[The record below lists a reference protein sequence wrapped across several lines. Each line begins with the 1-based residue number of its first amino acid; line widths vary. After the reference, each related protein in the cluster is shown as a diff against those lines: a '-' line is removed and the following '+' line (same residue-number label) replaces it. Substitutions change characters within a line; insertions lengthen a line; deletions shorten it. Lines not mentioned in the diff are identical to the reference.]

1 VRPGPGVLPEVGI
14 PTPELETE
22 EISHDEFAADVSD
35 DLLDPNNPHH
45 AQWVKDHP
53 GMGSDAEWVAEHPRT
68 NLRKFRVA
76 AWNQYTCEPVTVHEM
91 PCFFDGLCHHSTNA
105 RFNRQRSSRMS
116 AEAK

>member
-1 VRPGPGVLPEVGI
+1 MIYAIVVIVLVVLFIGAVLIRRKSDSRGINYAPDPNLQPGDGYQGGGVRPGPGVLPEVGI

-53 GMGSDAEWVAEHPRT
+53 GMGSDAEWVAEHPED
-68 NLRKFRVA
+68 K
-76 AWNQYTCEPVTVHEM
+76 P
-91 PCFFDGLCHHSTNA
+91 S
-105 RFNRQRSSRMS
+105 
-116 AEAK
+116 